1 MSYLMGIDL
10 GTSGVKALIMDLE
23 GNIAGKGK
31 ADYGIQTPEI
41 GYAEQDAGQLWNAT
55 VSSIK
60 QALSD
65 SSIDPSEI
73 KSIGLSGQMHG
84 LVIVDNKMQP
94 IRPVII
100 WPDQRSKKQIDS
112 IYSIAGRQRLRE
124 TTLNSL
130 STGFFLTSLMWIKE
144 NEPDNYR
151 KIYKAILPKDY
162 IKFKLCGV
170 ISTEAT
176 DASSTAAFN
185 TAKRCWAFNLIEETG
200 IDADYFP
207 EIGES
212 LKISGTVT
220 KECAGQTGLCHGTPV
235 IYGGG
240 DTLMY
245 SVGTG
250 IIKPGIVSVNIGSGC
265 QTATSVNEPLY
276 DKEFRTNTFCHVKN
290 DLWLIIGGHLNGGIT
305 LKWLKEKMFPNMSFA
320 DFDVRAKEINAGSDG
335 VIFLPY
341 LSGERT
347 PYHDPSAKAILF
359 GLTLGHNCNHIIRA
373 AMEGVVMAMRLSLEI
388 FRELNIPTEKIVA
401 SGGGARSDIWLK
413 MQADIFDAEIC
424 RTTSCE
430 EACTGAAIAAGVG
443 AGIYNSIE
451 EACSRIV
458 RYSPEVTYPDKES
471 VKVYNE
477 AFERFK
483 LLYCNNL
490 NLFT

>member
-1 MSYLMGIDL
+1 MKNYIAAYDL
-10 GTSGVKALIMDLE
+10 GTGGIKLCLVDVHGKIVKTAFTSYPLYIPDE
-23 GNIAGKGK
+23 GW
-31 ADYGIQTPEI
+31 
-41 GYAEQDAGQLWNAT
+41 AEQEPDDYWKAVCNVTKQVLFSGD
-55 VSSIK
+55 IK
-60 QALSD
+60 AH
-65 SSIDPSEI
+65 EI
-73 KSIGLSGQMHG
+73 IGIFFCTQWKG
-84 LVIVDNKMQP
+84 IIP
-94 IRPVII
+94 IRADGSVLRRSII
-100 WPDQRSKKQIDS
+100 WLDQRASRQAEELNKKLD
-112 IYSIAGRQRLRE
+112 
-124 TTLNSL
+124 
-130 STGFFLTSLMWIKE
+130 TSDFISSDYWPKIMWIKE